1 MKLTRLFLALVA
13 GSVLF
18 VSCSDDD
25 NQSNKPQGTYDNG
38 TFILNEGNSDPS
50 TASVSFI
57 KEDGTLVAD
66 IFRLENPGAAETG
79 SYLQSMFMDDSRI
92 FIISGQANKVT
103 IVDRYSFKS
112 IATVATNLDNPRYG
126 TVANGKAYIVN
137 NAGFA
142 SGDDDFLTIIDLN
155 NYTTSKFVIGDFAD
169 KITEENGKV
178 YIANGSYGNGSA
190 VSVYNPSNNTI
201 EKVIELGEDSPDSFD
216 EEDGTLYVLGISNIF
231 KINISNNQITST
243 IALPENLEGSSHLT
257 VEGGKIYFT
266 NDTSVYAL
274 DKNATAA
281 TQATKILTYTSDSMY
296 GAMYGFNV
304 HDGKIYV
311 SDAGDFAS
319 DSKAYVYSLT
329 GSLLSTYNAGV
340 GANGFYFND

>member
-1 MKLTRLFLALVA
+1 MKLTRLFLALFA

-25 NQSNKPQGTYDNG
+25 NESNKPQGTYDNG
-38 TFILNEGNSDPS
+38 TFVLNEGNGDPS

-57 KEDGTLVAD
+57 KEDGTFVAD
-66 IFRLENPGAAETG
+66 IFRLENPSATETG
-79 SYLQSMFMDDSRI
+79 SYLQSLFMDDSRI
-92 FIISGQANKVT
+92 FIVSGQANKVT

-112 IATVATNLDNPRYG
+112 IATVDTNLDNPRYG
-126 TVANGKAYIVN
+126 TVVNGKAYIVN

-142 SGDDDFLTIIDLN
+142 SGNDDFLTIIDLTS
-155 NYTTSKFVIGDFAD
+155 YTTTKFVIGDWSD

-201 EKVIELGEDSPDSFD
+201 EKVIELNDSPDSFE

-231 KINISNNQITST
+231 KINLSNNQITST

-257 VEGGKIYFT
+257 IEGDKIYFT

-274 DKNATAA
+274 DKNATTA
-281 TQATKILTYTSDSMY
+281 TQATKVLTYTSTSDF

-329 GSLLSTYNAGV
+329 GSLLNTYNAGV